1 MNRLLFLFVIGITVQ
16 AHVTSAQIDTTLLKR
31 AKRDTSRLQLNMDAV
46 YNRPFLTVG
55 KLPVALGGYIEA
67 NWQHLGTDGAT
78 EGHQFQMRR
87 LTLFVAST
95 IYKRIKFLSEIEFED
110 GTKEIN
116 IEFASIDIEFHP
128 LLNLRGGI
136 VMNPIGAFNQNHDG
150 PKWEFVDRPL
160 SATQLLPATWSN
172 VGFGLYGKLYK
183 GNWVYAYEAYLTNG
197 FDDKIISNSENK
209 TFLPASKANEDR
221 FEESFNGVPLITA
234 KTAVRHKQVGEL
246 GVSYMGGV
254 YNKFQEDGLV
264 FDKKR
269 RLHVVAL
276 DFNTTIRR
284 TKTWLNTEW
293 AFVNVDVPETYSQQ
307 FGNKQIGGFVDIV
320 QPVIRRNILGFER
333 SVINAAIRLEYVDW
347 NTEKFR
353 ETGSNIG
360 DDVFAI
366 VPGISWRP
374 TIQTVLRLNY
384 RYNWQTDIFNNPA
397 SKTAGFQF
405 GFSSYF

>member
-1 MNRLLFLFVIGITVQ
+1 MKFFTLFFVLGAILGLNK
-16 AHVTSAQIDTTLLKR
+16 AYAQIDTTLLKR
-31 AKRDTSRLQLNMDAV
+31 TPKDTSDLQLNMDAV
-46 YNRPFLTVG
+46 YSRPFLTIG
-55 KLPVALGGYIEA
+55 KLPVALGGYIEG
-67 NWQHLGTDGAT
+67 NWQHLGTDGVT

-95 IYKRIKFLSEIEFED
+95 IYKRIKFLSEIEFEG

-116 IEFASIDIEFHP
+116 IEFASVDIEFHP

-150 PKWEFVDRPL
+150 PKWEFVDRPV

-172 VGFGLYGKLYK
+172 VGFGIYGKLYK
-183 GNWVYAYEAYLTNG
+183 NNWVYAYEAYLTNG
-197 FDDKIISNSENK
+197 FDDQIISNTENK

-234 KTAVRHKQVGEL
+234 KTAVRHRLIGEL
-246 GVSYMGGV
+246 GISYMGGV

-269 RLHVVAL
+269 RLHVFAL
-276 DFNTTIRR
+276 DFNTTIAF

-293 AFVNVDVPETYSQQ
+293 AFINVDVPATYSQQ
-307 FGNKQIGGFVDIV
+307 FGRNQMGGFLDIV
-320 QPVIRRNILGFER
+320 QPVWKTNILGFER
-333 SVINAAIRLEYVDW
+333 SVVNAAVRLEYVDW
-347 NTEKFR
+347 NREKFN
-353 ETGSNIG
+353 ETGSDIG
-360 DDVFAI
+360 DDFFAI

-374 TIQTVLRLNY
+374 TVQTVLRFNY
-384 RYNWQTDIFNNPA
+384 RYNWQRDIFSNPA

-405 GFSSYF
+405 GFASYF